1 MGPPRTQN
9 QLAMASLA
17 TGAISVFSTFCCC
30 IPIVGIVAYF
40 VVPLAGVAAVATGA
54 LALQEANRTGIGKN
68 ESIVGIALGSF
79 GVLVGLIGV
88 AMLLLYGG
96 MMAFGA
102 AGH

>member
-1 MGPPRTQN
+1 MCSRSWLQP
-9 QLAMASLA
+9 
-17 TGAISVFSTFCCC
+17 GAGSQFH
-30 IPIVGIVAYF
+30 F

-68 ESIVGIALGSF
+68 ESIVGIVLGSF
-79 GVLVGLIGV
+79 GVLMGLIGV